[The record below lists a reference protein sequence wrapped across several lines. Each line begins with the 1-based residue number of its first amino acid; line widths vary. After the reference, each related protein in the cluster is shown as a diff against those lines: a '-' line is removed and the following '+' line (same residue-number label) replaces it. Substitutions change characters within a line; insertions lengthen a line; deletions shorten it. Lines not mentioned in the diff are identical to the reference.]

1 MKKQAS
7 AVEPVVNDGSTS
19 AAAEKEKV
27 DEKGKGGKGDAKKGK
42 DKGDK
47 KVLNCAMHLII
58 YDLFLYFQSSITLQ
72 KANSSKKVDRA
83 SPVKSPVED
92 PTKSLSS

>member
-1 MKKQAS
+1 M
-7 AVEPVVNDGSTS
+7 
-19 AAAEKEKV
+19 
-27 DEKGKGGKGDAKKGK
+27 
-42 DKGDK
+42 
-47 KVLNCAMHLII
+47 I